1 MSELDHIIRTIP
13 FDQLLM
19 MLAVLAAL
27 DAGLP
32 SSAHRLP
39 STGLPASAL

>member
-13 FDQLLM
+13 FDHLLM

-27 DAGLP
+27 DAGLCSP
-32 SSAHRLP
+32 STVLRQP
-39 STGLPASAL
+39 STGGAA